1 MTTSEE
7 KRSAFIEASNR
18 VYLAGTAKTAEELN
32 KEHYNKADFVDG
44 ITGNEFKTIED
55 AMIAGEEAAT
65 LILEEEREQIEASKA
80 AAALGRKG
88 GKSRSDAKRKA
99 GAKNCKKLNAD
110 PAVRKARSERMK
122 AMWAKK
128 KAQHYTINKLKFKKN

>member
-65 LILEEEREQIEASKA
+65 LILEEEREQVEASKA
-80 AAALGRKG
+80 AAALGRLG
-88 GKSRSDAKRKA
+88 GSKKTAKKSAASAANIRKA
-99 GAKNCKKLNAD
+99 SAD

-128 KAQHYTINKLKFKKN
+128 KAQQ